1 MVFGETYRDGLI
13 NSVTN
18 VLIIGWVTMF
28 SGSQGAEIGIG
39 MVEDLSKNS

>member
-18 VLIIGWVTMF
+18 ILIIGWVKMF
-28 SGSQGAEIGIG
+28 CGSQGAEIGVGI
-39 MVEDLSKNS
+39 VEDLSKNS